1 MKKVLFC
8 LVPLL
13 FLLSACFSDPV
24 QDDLIDYNNQDLKK
38 AAQLE
43 KEAIDAYDSV
53 TGANYTSDA
62 VMYDTMTSEV
72 IPTYRKFVD
81 ELENIDVETDDL
93 RKVHE
98 GYIKAANTQYNAF
111 IKIVSALEKQDRN
124 LIAEANAML
133 DEARKG
139 IRDYNAAIKKLAKE
153 HDVKIE
159 ELKTQ
164 RENSL

>member
-1 MKKVLFC
+1 LKKVLFC

-24 QDDLIDYNNQDLKK
+24 QDDLIDYNNHDLKK

-159 ELKTQ
+159 EPKTL

>member
-1 MKKVLFC
+1 
-8 LVPLL
+8 
-13 FLLSACFSDPV
+13 
-24 QDDLIDYNNQDLKK
+24 
-38 AAQLE
+38 
-43 KEAIDAYDSV
+43 
-53 TGANYTSDA
+53 
-62 VMYDTMTSEV
+62 MYDTMTSEV

-139 IRDYNAAIKKLAKE
+139 IRDYNAAIKSW
-153 HDVKIE
+153 
-159 ELKTQ
+159 LK
-164 RENSL
+164 NMM

>member
-24 QDDLIDYNNQDLKK
+24 QDDLIDYNLKK